1 MIRTG
6 IIGLLQSGKTS
17 VFKILTHSPVAA
29 GFGGHEIHLGVVQVP
44 DRRLDQLA
52 QLIQPKK
59 TTHAALE
66 FADVP
71 AIHKETLREPSYL
84 ANLRQVDALAH
95 VVRAFGD
102 DASPTQEIADV
113 DVELILSDLG
123 QTEKRLERLERDLR
137 KVKDPEL
144 EREFEVLEKAR
155 QHLEQQRPLRELQL
169 DRNEKKRIR
178 GFMFLSEKPM
188 LTVLNASEQDTA
200 EMDKLKDRYHLDP
213 RPRTGVTAVCG
224 RVEAE
229 LAEFS
234 DEEAEEAAEYMAAY
248 GLKEPGRERLL
259 RALYDLMGLLT
270 FFTVSEVECRAW
282 TLHHGQTALAAA
294 ACVHTDLAARF
305 IRAEVVDWAGLLEAG
320 SLAAARDRGLLRL
333 EGKEYPVEE
342 GQVLYIRH
350 SG

>member
-17 VFKILTHSPVAA
+17 VFKILTHSPVVA
-29 GFGGHEIHLGVVQVP
+29 GFGGHETHLGVVQVP

-52 QLIQPKK
+52 QLIKPKK

-71 AIHKETLREPSYL
+71 AIHKETLREPSHL
-84 ANLRQVDALAH
+84 ASLRQVDVLAH

-102 DASPTQEIADV
+102 DASPTQAVADV
-113 DVELILSDLG
+113 EVELILSDLG
-123 QTEKRLERLERDLR
+123 QTEKRLDRLERDLR

-144 EREFEVLEKAR
+144 EREFEVLQKAR

-200 EMDKLKDRYHLDP
+200 ELDKLQDRYQLDP
-213 RPRTGVTAVCG
+213 RAQTGVTAVCG

-234 DEEAEEAAEYMAAY
+234 AEEAAEYMASY

-259 RALYDLMGLLT
+259 RAVCDLMGLLT

-282 TLHHGQTALAAA
+282 MLHQGQTAMEAA

-305 IRAEVVDWAGLLEAG
+305 IRAEVVDWASLLEAG
-320 SLAAARDRGLLRL
+320 SLAGARERGLLRL

>member
-6 IIGLLQSGKTS
+6 IIGLPQSGKTS
-17 VFKILTHSPVAA
+17 LFKILTRTPLAA
-29 GFGGHEIHLGVVQVP
+29 GFGSHEAHLGVAQVA

-52 QLIQPKK
+52 QLLKPQK
-59 TTHAALE
+59 TTHDALE
-66 FADVP
+66 FLDVP

-84 ANLRQVDALAH
+84 ASLRQVDALAH
-95 VVRAFGD
+95 VVRAFAD
-102 DASPTQEIADV
+102 EVKPPQDVADV

-123 QTEKRLERLERDLR
+123 QAEKRLERLERDLR
-137 KVKDPEL
+137 KLKNPEL
-144 EREFEVLEKAR
+144 EREFEVLRTAR

-188 LTVLNASEQDTA
+188 LTVLNGGDQDA
-200 EMDKLKDRYHLDP
+200 PELDKLKDRYRLGP
-213 RPRTGVTAVCG
+213 RPQTGVTAVCG
-224 RVEAE
+224 QVEAE
-229 LAEFS
+229 LAEFP
-234 DEEAEEAAEYMAAY
+234 DQETAEYLVSY
-248 GLKEPGRERLL
+248 GLKEPGRDRLL
-259 RALYDLMGLLT
+259 RALYDLMELLT

-282 TLHHGQTALAAA
+282 ALRRGQTALEAA
-294 ACVHTDLAARF
+294 ACVHTDLAQHF
-305 IRAEVVDWAGLLEAG
+305 IRAEVIDWAALLEVG

-333 EGKEYPVEE
+333 EGKEYPVQD

>member
-6 IIGLLQSGKTS
+6 IIGLVQSGKTS

-29 GFGGHEIHLGVVQVP
+29 GFGGHGTHLGVVQVP

-52 QLIQPKK
+52 QLIKPKK
-59 TTHAALE
+59 TTYAALE

-71 AIHKETLREPSYL
+71 AIRKETLREPSYL

-102 DASPTQEIADV
+102 DASPTQAIADV
-113 DVELILSDLG
+113 EVELILSDLG
-123 QTEKRLERLERDLR
+123 QIEKRLDRLERDLR

-144 EREFEVLEKAR
+144 EREFEVLQKAR

-178 GFMFLSEKPM
+178 GFMFLSEKSI

-200 EMDKLKDRYHLDP
+200 ELDKLKDRYQLDP
-213 RPRTGVTAVCG
+213 RAQTGVTAVCG

-234 DEEAEEAAEYMAAY
+234 AEEAAEYMASY

-259 RALYDLMGLLT
+259 RAVCDLMGLLT

-282 TLHHGQTALAAA
+282 MLHQGQTALEAA
-294 ACVHTDLAARF
+294 ACVHTDLAVRF
-305 IRAEVVDWAGLLEAG
+305 IRAEVVDWASLLEAG
-320 SLAAARDRGLLRL
+320 SLAGARERGLLRL